1 MVQNCRVYSA
11 ICRPCVRGFVYVEAA
26 SPSDAVLICCKSIFY
41 RGGVTVVSLED
52 AVALLGNQLP
62 SLRAGQRWV
71 RVKRGIYAGDLAYLL
86 SPMEGTVLQTSKAK
100 VPAWII
106 PRISEGIYEDGPPQ
120 QLLKRKHS
128 NIAEDIRRPPAKIFD
143 PEAVKQRRSLRKI
156 NDSEWVLRNQ
166 VFINGFLEMK
176 IPNLSLNFADTTPT
190 RSELQTWAALDNG
203 NMDHSLRDCI
213 KQSLLD
219 LCAEFWVGDRV
230 KVISPEHQG
239 EDGKVQRVTDEG
251 VLVQLKST
259 EELLARPTDLRR
271 VFEAGDFVQ
280 IISGAHEGSSGWI
293 VHMEPSAVAQAFLSE
308 LGTDREVSG
317 LLTHHSPTSKFISL
331 SAGMFN
337 RSIAHEHASI

>member
-1 MVQNCRVYSA
+1 M
-11 ICRPCVRGFVYVEAA
+11 EAA

-52 AVALLGNQLP
+52 AVALLGSRLP
-62 SLRAGQRWV
+62 SLRAEQRWV
-71 RVKRGIYAGDLAYLL
+71 RIKRGAYAGDLAYLL
-86 SPMEGTVLQTSKAK
+86 SPMEGTVSQTSKE
-100 VPAWII
+100 VQAWVI
-106 PRISEGIYEDGPPQ
+106 PRISGEIYKDGPLPK
-120 QLLKRKHS
+120 LLKRKHS
-128 NIAEDIRRPPAKIFD
+128 SIVEDTRRPPAKMFD
-143 PEAVKQRRSLRKI
+143 PEAVKQRRGLRKI

-166 VFINGFLEMK
+166 VFINGFLEIK
-176 IPNLSLNFADTTPT
+176 IPDLSLNFADATPT
-190 RSELQTWAALDNG
+190 RSELQAWAALDNG
-203 NMDHSLRDCI
+203 YMDHSLRDCI

-239 EDGKVQRVTDEG
+239 EDGKVKRVTDEG
-251 VLVQLKST
+251 VLVLLKST

-280 IISGAHEGSSGWI
+280 IVSGAHEGSSGWI
-293 VHMEPSAVAQAFLSE
+293 VHVEPSAVAQAFLSE

-317 LLTHHSPTSKFISL
+317 LLTHHSSTSKSISL

-337 RSIAHEHASI
+337 RSITHEHASI